1 MMESP
6 REFHYRLP
14 GRVGGQRPGSHPGSS
29 MGAGQEFVAHRS
41 LYDYP
46 DPRRLDL
53 RASVRTLQE
62 GWLVRVNR
70 QRAGTAVRALVDV
83 SASMSFGATRPKLH
97 VVADFVEAL
106 GLSAFRVGDALGMM
120 AFDSAERAELFMPAR
135 VSRGMGSLMGA
146 ALREWG
152 TVRLADADVA
162 DAASAANAARA
173 ADAARAANAARVAAA
188 ARAANAARIADAARA
203 AAAVHE
209 IQPPSTQGSIAA
221 ASRARR
227 GDGIQEAAAR
237 LAGQQGLV
245 FLISD
250 FHWPLESLNVALDLM
265 AHATVIPIV
274 VWDPAET
281 EPPKPNAL
289 AALSDMESNGRRT
302 LWLRPKL
309 RDDWRH
315 AVARRRAEIDHF
327 CNARSLRPFYMVGR
341 FDADSLSRYFF
352 EVEV

>member
-1 MMESP
+1 METP

-83 SASMSFGATRPKLH
+83 SASMSFGASRPKLH

-106 GLSAFRVGDALGMM
+106 GLSAFRVGDAVGMM
-120 AFDSAERAELFMPAR
+120 AFDSAEQTELFMPAR
-135 VSRGMGSLMGA
+135 VSRGMGSLMGT

-152 TVRLADADVA
+152 TARLA
-162 DAASAANAARA
+162 
-173 ADAARAANAARVAAA
+173 
-188 ARAANAARIADAARA
+188 A
-203 AAAVHE
+203 AAAVRGVRL
-209 IQPPSTQGSIAA
+209 PGAQGSSDA
-221 ASRARR
+221 ASRDRR
-227 GDGIQEAAAR
+227 GDGVQEAAAR

-250 FHWPLESLNVALDLM
+250 FHWPLERLNVALDLM

-289 AALSDMESNGRRT
+289 ATLSDMESNGRRT

-327 CNARSLRPFYMVGR
+327 CNARSMRPFYMEEC

-352 EVEV
+352 EADA